1 MLSPFPAAAVAGSGR
16 ERVGDG
22 RRSPGVAKFRLLS
35 SGMKSEIT
43 QNTQLWAAGGL
54 KTAGVLEGKGT
65 P

>member
-1 MLSPFPAAAVAGSGR
+1 MPPQPASRAKSPFPAAAVAGSGR

-43 QNTQLWAAGGL
+43 QNTQLWE
-54 KTAGVLEGKGT
+54 AGVG
-65 P
+65 